1 MEVTRSSQNAEPF
14 VRRTNREANSSG
26 YLSKFSE
33 KIYTGLTLIDANM
46 LIHRFSFNLKRHTNK
61 VAWKCKQNIKNL

>member
-26 YLSKFSE
+26 YPLNLAKKF
-33 KIYTGLTLIDANM
+33 IRAYPY
-46 LIHRFSFNLKRHTNK
+46 
-61 VAWKCKQNIKNL
+61 